1 MYASMGWRA
10 GKARTCLPK
19 IIYAKRNDGIR
30 EPENVS
36 AERGGTY
43 DELAL
48 PGKIAVTD
56 TDEGVVVLALAE
68 RRGVDVGREE
78 ADGGEDALVEGGLVG
93 VGERSSYP
101 AI

>member
-1 MYASMGWRA
+1 M
-10 GKARTCLPK
+10 C
-19 IIYAKRNDGIR
+19 KRKVGIR
-30 EPENVS
+30 ELEKVS

-48 PGKIAVTD
+48 AGEVAVAD
-56 TDEGVVVLALAE
+56 ADEGVVVLALAE

-93 VGERSSYP
+93 VGDVIVFFLFRLLGEMGDVYVP
-101 AI
+101 

>member
-1 MYASMGWRA
+1 MYANMGWRA

-30 EPENVS
+30 EPENVD
-36 AERGGTY
+36 AGRGGTY

-48 PGKIAVTD
+48 PGEVAVAD
-56 TDEGVVVLALAE
+56 ADEGVVVLALAE

-78 ADGGEDALVEGGLVG
+78 ADGGEDSTVE
-93 VGERSSYP
+93 
-101 AI
+101 